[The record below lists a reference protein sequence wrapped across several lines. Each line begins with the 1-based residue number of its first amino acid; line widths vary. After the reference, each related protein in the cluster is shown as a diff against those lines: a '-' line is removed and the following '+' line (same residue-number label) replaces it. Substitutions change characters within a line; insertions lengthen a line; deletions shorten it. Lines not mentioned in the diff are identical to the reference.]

1 MWAPSI
7 SRYDRA
13 MELGDEYGGRMA
25 ASHVTSF
32 ARDLS
37 DDLRIVYEDDG
48 VGIEAGDRERL
59 FERGFGKNTGLD
71 LYLCGEILDLTGA
84 SIIEAGKPGGGAR
97 FEIRFPSRHWRDA

>member
-1 MWAPSI
+1 MLERVFYNLLDNSVRRGHGVRNVRV
-7 SRYDRA
+7 SS
-13 MELGDEYGGRMA
+13 E
-25 ASHVTSF
+25 
-32 ARDLS
+32 DLS

-59 FERGFGKNTGLD
+59 FERGFGKNTGLG

-97 FEIRFPSRHWRDA
+97 FEIRFPSRHWKDT